1 MDPVHVVEVKEA
13 VLADNEA
20 AAQLNREKMKE
31 QGAVLVNLMGSPGA
45 GKTST
50 LLQLIRRLKDA
61 FRIAVMEADVDSDV
75 DAKTIAET
83 GVRVIQLHT
92 AGLCHMDADMTRRGL
107 EAMGTEDLDLILK
120 EIGLK
125 IDAVINLNIEDDEL
139 IKRITGRR
147 LCPTCGEIFN
157 IYYKAPAKE
166 GICDKCGAE
175 LITRK
180 DDNLESLTVRLQEY
194 HKNTQPVIEY
204 YEKAGLVANVDAKQG
219 VDEVFGDIRKLLEGL
234 C

>member
-1 MDPVHVVEVKEA
+1 MN
-13 VLADNEA
+13 L
-20 AAQLNREKMKE
+20 LII
-31 QGAVLVNLMGSPGA
+31 GAPGA
-45 GKTST
+45 GKGTMSDLLINTYHLVHVST
-50 LLQLIRRLKDA
+50 GDMLRAAVKAGTPVGLKAQEYMNKGALVPDEVIHDIIVERLSQDDIKAGFLFDGYP
-61 FRIAVMEADVDSDV
+61 R
-75 DAKTIAET
+75 TIA
-83 GVRVIQLHT
+83 Q
-92 AGLCHMDADMTRRGL
+92 AQ
-107 EAMGTEDLDLILK
+107 DLDLILK

-166 GICDKCGAE
+166 GICDKCGAK

-204 YEKAGLVANVDAKQG
+204 YDKAGLVANVDAKQG

>member
-1 MDPVHVVEVKEA
+1 MN
-13 VLADNEA
+13 L
-20 AAQLNREKMKE
+20 LII
-31 QGAVLVNLMGSPGA
+31 GAPGA
-45 GKTST
+45 GKGTMSDLLINTYHLVHVST
-50 LLQLIRRLKDA
+50 GDMLRAAVKAGTPVGLKAQEYMNKGALVPDEVIHDIIVERLSQDDIKSGFLFDGYP
-61 FRIAVMEADVDSDV
+61 R
-75 DAKTIAET
+75 TIA
-83 GVRVIQLHT
+83 Q
-92 AGLCHMDADMTRRGL
+92 AQ
-107 EAMGTEDLDLILK
+107 DLDLILK

-166 GICDKCGAE
+166 GICDKCGTE

-204 YEKAGLVANVDAKQG
+204 YEKAGLVANVDAKQS